1 MEEEDPERAARKAA
15 RKAERKAEKRAAR
28 EAEAAAAAPEADAE
42 DAAPEPAPA
51 QAPAAAAGKKRTR
64 EADAP
69 AFAPAPVPPSSSSSA
84 APAAALLVTVTDPN
98 GKQWAPLPTFAALA
112 AVAPAELSPAWA
124 TFKAPTPIQAN
135 AWPVLFGGRD
145 LIGIASTGSGK
156 TLAFCLPGFSRIL
169 AAARAGGAGAG
180 AGAGPRR
187 VSMLVLSPTR
197 ELAMQSAAV
206 ADAVGAAARVRS
218 VCVYGGVSKE
228 VQAQALRG
236 ANTAQVVVA
245 TPGRLLDLVQD
256 KACDLGGVT
265 YLVLDEADRML
276 DMGFERDIRAII
288 ALLPRAGTRQTAMF
302 SATWPPAI
310 QKIAEEHLHRAV
322 KVVIGSAELSATKT
336 VTQLVDVV
344 EPADK
349 DRTLLRLLSQY
360 HSSRKNRVIVF
371 CLYKKEAAR
380 METFLQQR
388 GWPCCAIHGD
398 MTQDARTRAFNS
410 FRDGQVPLL
419 VATDVAARGLDI
431 PQVEYVINLTFPL
444 TIEDYVHRIGR
455 TGRAGA
461 RGISHTLFT
470 SLDKAHA
477 GELVNVLREAGAEVP
492 EALLRF
498 GTHVKK
504 KEHPV
509 YGAHYRAMDGPAK
522 EPTRMT
528 FD

>member
-1 MEEEDPERAARKAA
+1 
-15 RKAERKAEKRAAR
+15 
-28 EAEAAAAAPEADAE
+28 
-42 DAAPEPAPA
+42 
-51 QAPAAAAGKKRTR
+51 
-64 EADAP
+64 
-69 AFAPAPVPPSSSSSA
+69 
-84 APAAALLVTVTDPN
+84 
-98 GKQWAPLPTFAALA
+98 
-112 AVAPAELSPAWA
+112 
-124 TFKAPTPIQAN
+124 
-135 AWPVLFGGRD
+135 
-145 LIGIASTGSGK
+145 
-156 TLAFCLPGFSRIL
+156 
-169 AAARAGGAGAG
+169 
-180 AGAGPRR
+180 
-187 VSMLVLSPTR
+187 
-197 ELAMQSAAV
+197 
-206 ADAVGAAARVRS
+206 
-218 VCVYGGVSKE
+218 
-228 VQAQALRG
+228 
-236 ANTAQVVVA
+236 
-245 TPGRLLDLVQD
+245 
-256 KACDLGGVT
+256 
-265 YLVLDEADRML
+265 
-276 DMGFERDIRAII
+276 
-288 ALLPRAGTRQTAMF
+288 MF

-310 QKIAEEHLHRAV
+310 QKIAEEHLNHAV

-410 FRDGQVPLL
+410 FRDGHVPLL

-477 GELVNVLREAGAEVP
+477 GELVNVLRDAGAEVP

-509 YGAHYRAMDGPAK
+509 YGAHFRAMDGPTK